1 MMPSDQ
7 PIISLRPCSNTP
19 EDLILLEQISRA
31 TFLETFADSNS
42 AENMSRYLTEN
53 MSADKLRTELS
64 NDQSAFFLVE
74 ADTNVIGYL
83 KINQGSAQTENKYEH
98 ALEIERIYVLHSY
111 HGKGIG
117 KMMLDFAMESARSM
131 KADVVWLGVWE
142 HNLRAISFYRKHG
155 FVAFDE
161 HVFMLGDDR
170 QIDIM
175 MKRQVN
181 T

>member
-7 PIISLRPCSNTP
+7 PIIKLRPCSNTP
-19 EDLILLEQISRA
+19 EDLILLEQISRE
-31 TFLETFADSNS
+31 TFHETFADSNS

-64 NDQSAFFLVE
+64 NDQSAFFLAE

-83 KINQGSAQTENKYEH
+83 KINQGSAQTKNKYEQ
-98 ALEIERIYVLHSY
+98 ALEIERIYVLKSY

-117 KMMLDFAMESARSM
+117 KLMLDVAMERARSM

-142 HNLRAISFYRKHG
+142 HNLRAISFYRKYG
-155 FVAFDE
+155 FVAFDQ
-161 HVFMLGDDR
+161 HVFMLGDDKQNDLLMR
-170 QIDIM
+170 ISL
-175 MKRQVN
+175 
-181 T
+181 

>member
-53 MSADKLRTELS
+53 MSAVKLRTELL
-64 NDQSAFFLVE
+64 NDKSAFFLVE
-74 ADTNVIGYL
+74 ADNNVIGYL

>member
-53 MSADKLRTELS
+53 MSEDKLRTELS
-64 NDQSAFFLVE
+64 NDQSAFFLAE
-74 ADTNVIGYL
+74 ADTNVIGYM

-98 ALEIERIYVLHSY
+98 ALEIERIYVLHAY

-117 KMMLDFAMESARSM
+117 KMMLDFAMEHARSM
-131 KADVVWLGVWE
+131 KADVVWLGVW
-142 HNLRAISFYRKHG
+142 
-155 FVAFDE
+155 VA
-161 HVFMLGDDR
+161 LNAR
-170 QIDIM
+170 
-175 MKRQVN
+175 
-181 T
+181 